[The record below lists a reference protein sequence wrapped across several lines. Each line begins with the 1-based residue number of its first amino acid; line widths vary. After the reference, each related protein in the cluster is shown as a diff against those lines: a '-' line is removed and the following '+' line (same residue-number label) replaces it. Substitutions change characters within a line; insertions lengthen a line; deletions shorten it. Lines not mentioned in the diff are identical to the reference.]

1 MIGWHEV
8 KSGPIE
14 KHVDFHG
21 IQEGHMVGVKSC
33 WVIDGRLGVRVR
45 GELSSKS
52 TAVLMV

>member
-1 MIGWHEV
+1 MIGLYEI
-8 KSGPIE
+8 KSGPTE